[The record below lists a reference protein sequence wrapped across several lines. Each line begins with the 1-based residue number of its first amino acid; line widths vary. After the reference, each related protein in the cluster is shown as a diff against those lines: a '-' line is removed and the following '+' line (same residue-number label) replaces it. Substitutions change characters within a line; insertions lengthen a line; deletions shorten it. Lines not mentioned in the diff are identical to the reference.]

1 MKVIFEA
8 EALSGGTTSG
18 LGDAQPDTDFP
29 GVSTIDLSIDPAD
42 ANVDGTGGT
51 IKGKPVWTL
60 DQIIA
65 NLNRTSYPGTDIGGP
80 GWNQGEYGA
89 PTQSGTNE
97 IRYGFQNE
105 DSISNFPYVYEQ
117 DGEYYGRSQYFGFVE
132 FTDAQKAA
140 ARTAAGLWDDVT
152 AATLVETAVEDAD
165 ITYGGYNN
173 QPGTQAYA
181 YLPYDYGGNS
191 AGLQGDVWVNVLQA
205 SNLQLNNGEYGVTTL
220 QHETGHA
227 LGLQHPGKYNAAPGL
242 SITYTNN
249 AEYYQDSRQYTIMS
263 YFGAENTG
271 AAHVDWNTLTFVYAS
286 TPLLHDVAAIQAIY
300 GADPTTRT
308 GDTVY
313 GFNSNAGRDAFDFSR
328 TPLPVITIYDA
339 GGNDTLDLSGY
350 NSNSTIDLTPG
361 SFSSAGGSGVVPLD
375 VLKARGILPA
385 SYTQAQYDS
394 LRARYNSP
402 DGLLHDNI
410 SIAYGTIIEN
420 AIGGGG
426 DDLIRGNEV
435 ANTLEGRD
443 GNDTIYGMGGDDRI
457 LGGNGDDTL
466 YGGDGDD
473 TIYGQGGN
481 DTLYG
486 DAGNDTLYGQDG
498 NDTLYG
504 GAGDDT
510 LFGGAGN
517 DTLYGGDGNDFLRGN
532 EGADYMEGGAGDD
545 IYYVDDAGDR
555 VYERADQGID
565 EVRSTISVGLGANV
579 ENLRMLGTDNIDGRG
594 NDLDN
599 KMVGNSGNNYLRGFG
614 GDDQLF
620 GLDGDDTLNGGT
632 GNDLLD
638 GGNGSDTVSFKLGA
652 TVGATADLANV
663 RAQDTGYGLDTFRSI
678 ENLEGTDFNDVLS
691 GNNAAN
697 VLSGLGGND
706 TLRGRG
712 GDDTLT
718 GGAGADRFVFEA
730 ASANG
735 TDTIRDFQSGL
746 DKLVFSTEDG
756 YAAGAGLTFGKGAV
770 GSNAQFV
777 YDAQTRSL
785 FYDADGAGGAA
796 ATKLAVLTGVGVNVT
811 AADIQVIGS
820 QQSAAATAQATA
832 YETVGGDH
840 GGFGHTGFLTAG
852 DPLVAAGVVHVI

>member
-8 EALSGGTTSG
+8 DAQFGGAEQSSGLSDAFADTDLPTVSALNLFADPLDANRDGEGGT
-18 LGDAQPDTDFP
+18 
-29 GVSTIDLSIDPAD
+29 
-42 ANVDGTGGT
+42 AN
-51 IKGKPVWTL
+51 GKPIWSL
-60 DQIIA
+60 DQVIA

-97 IRYGFQNE
+97 IRFGFQNA

-117 DGEYYGRSQYFGFVE
+117 DGQYYGRSQYFGFVE

-140 ARTAAGLWDDVT
+140 ARTGAALWDDVT

-165 ITYGGYNN
+165 ITFGGYNN

-191 AGLQGDVWVNVLQA
+191 AGLQGDVWVNVNQA
-205 SNLQLNNGEYGVTTL
+205 SNLQLNNGQYGVITL

-227 LGLQHPGKYNAAPGL
+227 LGLQHPGAYNAAPGL
-242 SITYTNN
+242 SITYRAN
-249 AEYYQDSRQYTIMS
+249 AEYFQDTRQYTIMS
-263 YFGAENTG
+263 YFGAENSG
-271 AAHVDWNTLTFVYAS
+271 AAHVDWNTLQFVYAS

-300 GADPTTRT
+300 GADTTTRT

-313 GFNSNAGRDAFDFSR
+313 GFNSNAGRDAFDFTR
-328 TPLPVITIYDA
+328 NVLPVITIWDA
-339 GGNDTLDLSGY
+339 GGTDTLDFSGW
-350 NSNSTIDLTPG
+350 NTNSTIDLTPG
-361 SFSSAGGSGVVPLD
+361 AFSSGGGSGVVPLE
-375 VLKARGILPA
+375 VLKARGLLPA

-410 SIAYGTIIEN
+410 SIAYGAIIEN

-426 DDLIRGNEV
+426 DDLIRGNDV
-435 ANTLEGRD
+435 ANVLEGRD

-486 DAGNDTLYGQDG
+486 GAGNDTLYGQDG

-504 GAGDDT
+504 DEGDDILFGGAGDDV

-517 DTLYGGDGNDFLRGN
+517 DVLRGN
-532 EGADYMEGGAGDD
+532 EGADTMSGGAGDD
-545 IYYVDDAGDR
+545 VYYVDDLDDR
-555 VYERADQGID
+555 VIENANEGID
-565 EVRSTISVGLGANV
+565 QIRSTVSIRLGANI
-579 ENLRMLGTDNIDGRG
+579 ENLKLDGTAAIDGQGNELDNRMIG
-594 NDLDN
+594 NDAR
-599 KMVGNSGNNYLRGFG
+599 NYLQGFAGNDILQGLG
-614 GDDQLF
+614 GDDI
-620 GLDGDDTLNGGT
+620 LNGGL
-632 GNDLLD
+632 GDDILD
-638 GGNGSDTVSFKLGA
+638 GGDGSDTASFKLGA
-652 TVGATADLANV
+652 TKGATADLSLSG
-663 RAQDTGYGLDTFRSI
+663 AQDTGYGLDSFRSI

-691 GNNAAN
+691 GDNNAN
-697 VLSGLGGND
+697 NLSGLGGD
-706 TLRGRG
+706 DVIRGRG
-712 GDDTLT
+712 GDDILT
-718 GGAGADRFVFEA
+718 GGAGADRFIFEA

-735 TDTIRDFQSGL
+735 TDTIRSFESGI
-746 DKLVFSTEDG
+746 DKLVFNTADG
-756 YAAGAGLTFGKGAV
+756 YAANAGLTFGKAAV
-770 GSNAQFV
+770 GSDAQFI

-785 FYDADGAGGAA
+785 YYDADGAGGAA
-796 ATKLAVLTGVGVNVT
+796 ATKLASFTGVGITVT
-811 AADIQVIGS
+811 AADIDVVTG
-820 QQSAAATAQATA
+820 QQSAASAMS
-832 YETVGGDH
+832 H
-840 GGFGHTGFLTAG
+840 GGGGSSGFVMAG
-852 DPLVAAGVVHVI
+852 DPLIAAGIVHAI

>member
-29 GVSTIDLSIDPAD
+29 GVSAVDLSIDPAD

-51 IKGKPVWTL
+51 INGKPVWTL

-89 PTQSGTNE
+89 ATQSGTNE
-97 IRYGFQNE
+97 IRFGFQNE

-117 DGEYYGRSQYFGFVE
+117 DGEYFGRSQYFGFVE
-132 FTDAQKAA
+132 FTDAQKAT
-140 ARTAAGLWDDVT
+140 ARTAAALWDDVT

-205 SNLQLNNGEYGVTTL
+205 SNLQLDNGQYGVTTL

-242 SITYTNN
+242 SITYAAN

-313 GFNSNAGRDAFDFSR
+313 GFNSNAGRSAFDF
-328 TPLPVITIYDA
+328 TVTTLPVITIYDA
-339 GGNDTLDLSGY
+339 GGNDTLDLSGW
-350 NSNSTIDLTPG
+350 NTNSTIDLTPG
-361 SFSSAGGSGVVPLD
+361 AFSSAGGSGVVPLEM
-375 VLKARGILPA
+375 LKARGVLPA

-426 DDLIRGNEV
+426 DDMIRGNEV

-443 GNDTIYGMGGDDRI
+443 GSDTIYGMAGDD
-457 LGGNGDDTL
+457 LVKGGNGDDTL
-466 YGGDGDD
+466 YGGAGDD
-473 TIYGQGGN
+473 KLYGGNGN

-486 DAGNDTLYGQDG
+486 DEGNDTLFGEAG

-517 DTLYGGDGNDFLRGN
+517 DVLFGGDGNDLLRGN
-532 EGADYMEGGAGDD
+532 EGADELRGGAGDD
-545 IYYVDDAGDR
+545 TYYIDDLDDRAIENAG
-555 VYERADQGID
+555 EGID
-565 EVRSTISVGLGANV
+565 QVRATVSVRLGANI
-579 ENLRMLGTDNIDGRG
+579 ENLKLDGNAAIDGQGNELDNRMIGNDARNYLQGFAG
-594 NDLDN
+594 NDLLQ
-599 KMVGNSGNNYLRGFG
+599 GQG
-614 GDDQLF
+614 GDDI
-620 GLDGDDTLNGGT
+620 LNGGT
-632 GNDLLD
+632 GNDILD
-638 GGNGSDTVSFKLGA
+638 GGAGSDTASFKLGA
-652 TVGATADLANV
+652 TTGAMVDLSNAG
-663 RAQDTGYGLDTFRSI
+663 AQDTGYGSDLFRSI
-678 ENLEGTDFNDVLS
+678 ENLEGTDFNDTLS
-691 GNNAAN
+691 GDSKANAI
-697 VLSGLGGND
+697 SGLGGDDMIRGRGGND
-706 TLRGRG
+706 TL
-712 GDDTLT
+712 T
-718 GGAGADRFVFEA
+718 GGTGADRFFFES

-735 TDTIRDFQSGL
+735 VDTLRDFQSGV
-746 DKLVFSTEDG
+746 DKLVFSTDDG

-770 GSNAQFV
+770 GSDAQFI

-796 ATKLAVLTGVGVNVT
+796 ATKLAVMTGVGGAVT
-811 AADIQVIGS
+811 AADIQVIGA
-820 QQSAAATAQATA
+820 QQSAAAATFEA
-832 YETVGGDH
+832 AGADS
-840 GGFGHTGFLTAG
+840 FGHSALVSDGDAMMSAG
-852 DPLVAAGVVHVI
+852 LVHAI